1 MTSVHSAQPGAGTAG
16 RGALPPAWV
25 TVPMMLGGGALI
37 AVQAQINGA
46 LSGRLGS
53 GLQAATL
60 AAVLSFG
67 SGLLLLT
74 LLALVHR
81 PMGRGVAALLT
92 SVVHRRL
99 PPWLVL
105 GGLGGAFF
113 VVSQG
118 LAAPALG
125 LTFFVL
131 CFVAGQAVM
140 ALVVDHRGWGPNGMT
155 ALSRAR
161 VVSATLAVAAV
172 GISGAGVLSAVPA
185 TALLLLLAALPLL
198 AGAVNSGQQ
207 GVNGRLAAL
216 AGPWVTTWNN
226 FFVGTLGLLGF
237 LGVTLLLPG
246 RLTGLPAEPWL
257 YLGGLTGIG
266 FIWASTVTVRVHG
279 VLVVGIFAVAGQ
291 VLTAAAISLLVSP
304 HPPGATTWLAV
315 LTSLLGA
322 AVVGLSQRARR
333 ALGTPG

>member
-1 MTSVHSAQPGAGTAG
+1 MTLAGGA
-16 RGALPPAWV
+16 RPHWWV
-25 TVPMMLGGGALI
+25 TVPLMLGGGALI

-46 LSGRLGS
+46 LAGQLGS
-53 GLQAATL
+53 GLRAATL

-67 SGLLLLT
+67 SGLVLLT
-74 LLALVHR
+74 LLAVVHR

-92 SVVHRRL
+92 SVLRRRV

-118 LAAPALG
+118 LAAPSLG
-125 LTFFVL
+125 ITFFVL

-140 ALVVDHRGWGPNGMT
+140 ALLVDHHGWGPNGMT

-161 VVSATLAVAAV
+161 LASAVLAVVAV
-172 GISGAGVLSAVPA
+172 GISGAGVLATVPV
-185 TALLLLLAALPLL
+185 TTLLLLLAALPLL

-207 GVNGRLAAL
+207 GINGRLAAL

-237 LGVTLLLPG
+237 LAVTLLLPG

-257 YLGGLTGIG
+257 YLGGIAGVG

-279 VLVVGIFAVAGQ
+279 VLVVGVFAVAGQ
-291 VLTAAAISLLVSP
+291 VLTAAAISLLSSP
-304 HPPGATTWLAV
+304 VPPGPTTWLAV

-322 AVVGLSQRARR
+322 AVVRLSQRVSRR
-333 ALGTPG
+333 TRTQI

>member
-1 MTSVHSAQPGAGTAG
+1 MTLAGGA
-16 RGALPPAWV
+16 RPHWWV
-25 TVPMMLGGGALI
+25 TVPLMLGGGALI
-37 AVQAQINGA
+37 AVQAQLNGA
-46 LSGRLGS
+46 LAGQLGS
-53 GLQAATL
+53 GLRAATL

-67 SGLLLLT
+67 SGLVLLT
-74 LLALVHR
+74 LLAVVHR
-81 PMGRGVAALLT
+81 PMGRGVAALLA
-92 SVVHRRL
+92 SVLRRRV

-118 LAAPALG
+118 LAAPSLG

-140 ALVVDHRGWGPNGMT
+140 ALLVDHHGWGPNGTT

-161 VVSATLAVAAV
+161 LASAVLAVVAV
-172 GISGAGVLSAVPA
+172 GISGAGVLATVPV
-185 TALLLLLAALPLL
+185 TTLLLLLAALPLL

-207 GVNGRLAAL
+207 GINGRLAAL

-237 LGVTLLLPG
+237 LAVTLLLPG
-246 RLTGLPAEPWL
+246 RLTGLPAAPWL
-257 YLGGLTGIG
+257 YLGGIAGVG

-279 VLVVGIFAVAGQ
+279 VLVVGVFAVAGQ
-291 VLTAAAISLLVSP
+291 VLTAAAISLLSSP
-304 HPPGATTWLAV
+304 VPAGPTTWLAV

-322 AVVGLSQRARR
+322 AVVGLSQRLSGRTR
-333 ALGTPG
+333 TGV